1 MAFKRANRSITKAL
15 IGLAGPSGSGK
26 TFSALLL
33 AGGLAPNR
41 KIFLID
47 TESGR
52 GSFYEGFFPQTGEW
66 GVEHK
71 ITADYVPGYFT
82 QEISAPYTP
91 EKYIS
96 AIEEAEAEGA
106 EVIIVDS
113 ATHLWSKEGGALDMQ
128 GRIAE
133 STKNSYTAWR
143 PVTPKVDKF
152 QDKLLSSKCH
162 VIFTLRSKV
171 KYEMTDDKKVKKLGM
186 EAIFRE
192 GLDYETT
199 CFADL
204 NITNNLAS
212 FSKDVLHIFGMDVP
226 LVITKS
232 HGDKIR
238 EWFDARKHIQDPQPA
253 PTPCPAPQS
262 PEIARDLPSNS
273 EASEASHAPSEP
285 QKPTTPTI
293 SWGKLAVARKETSK
307 VIGREITDEDL
318 TAFGFKAFKKASKTE
333 WTEEEK
339 EVCLKWLR
347 RLYEA
352 KKYDG
357 FLDGVA

>member
-26 TFSALLL
+26 TFSALSL
-33 AGGLAPNR
+33 AGGLSPNR

-47 TESGR
+47 SESGR
-52 GSFYEGFFPQTGEW
+52 GSFYEGFFPAEGEW
-66 GVEHK
+66 GVEQK
-71 ITADYVPGYFT
+71 ITPDYVPGYFT
-82 QEISAPYTP
+82 EEISAPYTP
-91 EKYIS
+91 EKYIA
-96 AIEEAEAEGA
+96 AIEEAEREGA

-128 GRIAE
+128 GKISE

-162 VIFTLRSKV
+162 IIFTLRSKV

-226 LVITKS
+226 LVITKG
-232 HGDKIR
+232 HGEKIR
-238 EWFDARKHIQDPQPA
+238 EWFEARQHSAMAPA
-253 PTPCPAPQS
+253 PTPLPKATT
-262 PEIARDLPSNS
+262 PEIAPDLSTNSGPSK
-273 EASEASHAPSEP
+273 APAAAPS
-285 QKPTTPTI
+285 QAKAI
-293 SWGKLAVARKETSK
+293 NWGKLAVARKETSK
-307 VIGREITDEDL
+307 VVGREITDEDL
-318 TAFGFKAFKKASKTE
+318 TAFGAKAFKKNSKTE
-333 WTEEEK
+333 WTVDEYEF
-339 EVCLKWLR
+339 CLKWLR
-347 RLYEA
+347 RMYEA

-357 FLDGVA
+357 FLDA